1 MTNELTLLYV
11 EDDELVRENFTEI
24 FTRYFKN
31 VITADNGKTALEIY
45 KNNDINVAI
54 LDISIPAING
64 LHLASIIREDNKDI
78 EIIILSEYSDKEKL
92 LQAVNLQL
100 FYYLIKPVKI
110 EALSKTLNDV
120 INKLSNNVNINLNF
134 GYIWNTETNILS
146 YKNKNIKTTKNEIK
160 LIKYLYE
167 NSNTY
172 KDSCDIA
179 RNIFDS
185 QEEVS
190 CNNIVQ
196 LISRFRK
203 KMLDSYNKEDFFIDN
218 IYGLGYKLLT

>member
-78 EIIILSEYSDKEKL
+78 EIIILSAYSDKEKL